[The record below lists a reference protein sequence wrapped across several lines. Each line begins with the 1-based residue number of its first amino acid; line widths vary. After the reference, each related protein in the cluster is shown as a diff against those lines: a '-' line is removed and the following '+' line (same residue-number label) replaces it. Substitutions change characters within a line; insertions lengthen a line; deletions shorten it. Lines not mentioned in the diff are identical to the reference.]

1 MKKAKIIVS
10 VMLTLVMVLA
20 MAIPAFAAETQPS
33 ITIHRAVEGQT
44 YSIYKMF
51 TLETYNPTTGS
62 YSYTVDDTWKPF
74 VEGDIGKQY
83 FEIKDGYVTLK
94 TGVNTAYDSD
104 DAKAIA
110 KEALK
115 FAKDPANNITAVATL
130 PRTGEGVTEA
140 NKYTANVDSL
150 GYYLVD
156 SSLGAL
162 CGLTTTKPTAIVN
175 EKNGQ
180 PTVTKTVDKA
190 TASIG
195 ETVDFT
201 TTITVKKGAE
211 NYVLHDKMDDTLAF
225 VDGSIK
231 VQVAGTDVD
240 AANYTLNTNPDDKHT
255 FDITFND
262 AYVLDLAE
270 DTKIVVTYSATLK
283 ENAVIAGDG
292 NHNET
297 WLKYGDNNETTHS
310 KTTTKTYLF
319 DLVKTGSNKKVLQGA
334 EFELYDSLTGGNK
347 ISLVK
352 ESEGKYRV
360 ATEAEKTAEGFVS
373 AVIQAGIAQ
382 IKGLGNGTYY
392 LEETKQPDGYN
403 KLTGRVSVTIEN
415 VNKTAELSAD
425 KTTYVVGGVQVINNT
440 GTEFPTTGGIG
451 TTIFYIVGGILLV
464 GAGVVL
470 VVRRR
475 MSAEVKSK

>member
-20 MAIPAFAAETQPS
+20 MAIPAFAAEQPS

-44 YSIYKMF
+44 YNIYKMF
-51 TLETYNPTTGS
+51 TLETYNSTTGS
-62 YSYTVDDTWKPF
+62 YSYTADDKWLPF
-74 VEGDIGKQY
+74 VNSEVGQQY
-83 FEIKDGYVTLK
+83 FEIKGGYVTLK
-94 TGVNTAYDSD
+94 TGINTAYDSD

-115 FAKDPANNITAVATL
+115 FAKDPANGITPVATL
-130 PRTGEGVTEA
+130 PNTGADVTAE
-140 NKYTANVDSL
+140 NKYVANVDSL

-162 CGLTTTKPTAIVN
+162 CGLTTTKPKAIVN

-180 PTVTKTVDKA
+180 PTVDKKVDKA

-195 ETVDFT
+195 ETVTFT

-211 NYVLHDKMDDTLAF
+211 NYVLHDNMQNTLDL

-231 VQVAGTDVD
+231 VQVDGTDVD
-240 AANYTLNTNPDDKHT
+240 AGNYTTTISPTDTHT
-255 FDITFND
+255 FDIEFKD
-262 AYVLDLAE
+262 EYVLGLAE
-270 DTKIVVTYSATLK
+270 DTKILVTYSATLK
-283 ENAVIAGDG
+283 ANAVIAGEG
-292 NHNET
+292 NQNET
-297 WLKYGDNNETTHS
+297 WLDYGDNNETTH
-310 KTTTKTYLF
+310 KTTTTKTYLF
-319 DLVKTGSNKKVLQGA
+319 DLVKTGSNKKVLEGA
-334 EFELYDSLTGGNK
+334 EFELYDAQTGGNK
-347 ISLVK
+347 ISLVQNAD
-352 ESEGKYRV
+352 GTYRV
-360 ATEAEKTAEGFVS
+360 ATAEEKAVEGFTS
-373 AVIQAGIAQ
+373 AIIKAGMAT

-403 KLTGRVSVTIEN
+403 KLTSRVAVIIEN

-464 GAGVVL
+464 GAGVIL

-475 MSAEVKSK
+475 MTAEVKSK